1 MKSKGIIR
9 VVITIIMAIII
20 FIISC
25 WDVCVFFFFTR
36 FHIMEIMHLT
46 VQLDYTS
53 VTKRLELFK
62 NSLNVNPNL
71 DPFGIT

>member
-1 MKSKGIIR
+1 M
-9 VVITIIMAIII
+9 
-20 FIISC
+20 
-25 WDVCVFFFFTR
+25 CVFFFFFFTR